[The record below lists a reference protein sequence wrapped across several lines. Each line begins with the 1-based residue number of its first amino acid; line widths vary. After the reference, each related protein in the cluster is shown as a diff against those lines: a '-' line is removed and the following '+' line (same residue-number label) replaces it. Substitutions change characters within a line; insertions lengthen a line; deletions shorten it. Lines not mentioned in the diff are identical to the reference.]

1 MFNLF
6 KRKPKEVLDCLG
18 YYETKQYNSLNNA
31 LVYADDILILKDDK
45 KWVFIRIFKGTLFIF
60 TLVDDET
67 GFNKEDVKY
76 ETLKPLLEEK
86 LEDMTHDSL
95 INIIVF
101 KHKNEE
107 TLKYAKAVPVN
118 TKEEFNHVLVFNG
131 KDIRLEYFRP
141 VPKFYKLYK
150 NFCEAVY
157 YDLGAVDPKRE

>member
-45 KWVFIRIFKGTLFIF
+45 KWVFSRIFKGTLFIF

-95 INIIVF
+95 INIIKLF
-101 KHKNEE
+101 
-107 TLKYAKAVPVN
+107 LRKY
-118 TKEEFNHVLVFNG
+118 NH
-131 KDIRLEYFRP
+131 FRWNFG
-141 VPKFYKLYK
+141 FY
-150 NFCEAVY
+150 
-157 YDLGAVDPKRE
+157 

>member
-6 KRKPKEVLDCLG
+6 KKKEKEVLDCLG

-31 LVYADDILILKDDK
+31 LVYADNTLILKDDFK
-45 KWVFIRIFKGTLFIF
+45 SVYARVFKGTLFIF

-67 GFNKEDVKY
+67 GFNKNSTKYDVIKN
-76 ETLKPLLEEK
+76 LVDEK
-86 LEDMTHDSL
+86 IDSTHDS
-95 INIIVF
+95 IVNIIVF
-101 KHKNEE
+101 KHKNDF
-107 TLKYAKAVPVN
+107 TIGIAKEVPLN

-131 KDIRLEYFRP
+131 KIVRLEYFRP

-157 YDLGAVDPKRE
+157 FDLGAFDPKKD